1 TIMPPC
7 QTGGARKHAAEVL
20 SIGKTNSLY
29 RRPNIM
35 APRIKA
41 VNAFRPRIEQG
52 NTVQKPE
59 LIRAVSRA
67 TGIVEGALDQSIKE
81 VRDQII
87 EFNRAGR
94 AVKVDGLGTFSP
106 SIDLD
111 GNLAISY
118 RPDPALSNGL
128 NIPGV
133 FPGTI
138 YNRENIGK
146 TSDELVAKWHESY
159 PEDPVTL

>member
-1 TIMPPC
+1 
-7 QTGGARKHAAEVL
+7 
-20 SIGKTNSLY
+20 
-29 RRPNIM
+29 M

-67 TGIVEGALDQSIKE
+67 TGIVEGTLDQSIKE
-81 VRDQII
+81 LRDQII

-106 SIDLD
+106 SIDLE
-111 GNLAISY
+111 GNLSISF
-118 RPDPALSNGL
+118 RPDPAFDNGL
-128 NIPGV
+128 NVPGI
-133 FPGTI
+133 FTGTVI
-138 YNRENIGK
+138 NRENIGK
-146 TSDELVAKWHESY
+146 TSDDLVAKWNEAF
-159 PEDPVTL
+159 PEDPVVFSQN